1 MGRQATLQESTRTS
15 SLQREKTPTSTT
27 AEESEDESD
36 PEEEFKINSRSIRSG
51 RLPTLRPRKIQA
63 SLKLNEVEGASTLL
77 NDAEA
82 DEFGPLT
89 KAALEKERRR
99 SKHDPSQPRRPLRL
113 LPSGQIEKDSAESKA
128 FRKFALENEGKR
140 VRL

>member
-1 MGRQATLQESTRTS
+1 M
-15 SLQREKTPTSTT
+15 
-27 AEESEDESD
+27 
-36 PEEEFKINSRSIRSG
+36 
-51 RLPTLRPRKIQA
+51 
-63 SLKLNEVEGASTLL
+63 L

-89 KAALEKERRR
+89 KASLEKERRR

-128 FRKFALENEGKR
+128 FRKFALENDSFIQLVPNPKQAGKDSWR
-140 VRL
+140 